1 MKIMKTS
8 KSKTLD
14 LNETEYLLS
23 SKKNAE
29 RLVQSI
35 EQLRKGQS
43 SQHDLIEP
51 HEDEEPCSDKD
62 V

>member
-1 MKIMKTS
+1 MKS
-8 KSKTLD
+8 PKSRP

-23 SKKNAE
+23 SRKNAE

-35 EQLRKGQS
+35 QQLRKGQS
-43 SQHDLIEP
+43 SQHDFIEP
-51 HEDEEPCSDKD
+51 LEDEEPCSDKD